1 MAFQTYAGL
10 LGVRLPGAALTTS
23 DVDIAQFHSVS
34 VSVGDELP
42 LIEPLL
48 KEIDGSFRPVPHI
61 SGHAGSTAFINAA
74 GFKVEFLTPNRGK
87 AEYGDRPAS
96 LPALGTH
103 AQALRYLDFLLYEPV
118 RAVFLHG
125 PGLLV
130 NVPAPAPYA
139 GHKLIVAV
147 GATKH

>member
-74 GFKVEFLTPNRGK
+74 GFKVEFLTLNRGK
-87 AEYGDRPAS
+87 AEPGEDRKS
-96 LPALGTH
+96 VVLGKSVS
-103 AQALRYLDFLLYEPV
+103 V
-118 RAVFLHG
+118 RVDLG
-125 PGLLV
+125 CRRIIKTTMDRDTTERNIRIP
-130 NVPAPAPYA
+130 
-139 GHKLIVAV
+139 
-147 GATKH
+147 T